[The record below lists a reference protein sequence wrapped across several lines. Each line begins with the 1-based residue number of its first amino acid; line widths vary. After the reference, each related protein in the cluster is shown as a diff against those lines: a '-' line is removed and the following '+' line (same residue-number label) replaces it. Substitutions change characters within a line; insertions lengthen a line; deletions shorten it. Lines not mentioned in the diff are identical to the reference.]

1 MNILDPECRGRRKE
15 RFIYYNSWDEERER
29 ERRAG
34 SEVERSGRE
43 EVHHT
48 EQQVELMETLGVYTR
63 EEKQPA

>member
-1 MNILDPECRGRRKE
+1 MPRQEAVQSGLFTTIAGTR
-15 RFIYYNSWDEERER
+15 RER

>member
-1 MNILDPECRGRRKE
+1 MRRQEEVQRGLFTTIAGTR
-15 RFIYYNSWDEERER
+15 RER

-63 EEKQPA
+63 

>member
-1 MNILDPECRGRRKE
+1 MPRQEAVQSGLFTTIG
-15 RFIYYNSWDEERER
+15 ERER

-34 SEVERSGRE
+34 SEVERSGPE

-48 EQQVELMETLGVYTR
+48 ERQMELMETLGVYTR

>member
-1 MNILDPECRGRRKE
+1 MRRQEEVQRGLFTTIAGTR
-15 RFIYYNSWDEERER
+15 RER